1 MKLLILED
9 EIPAFEKLHNY
20 LDVYFDKAWQYD
32 WGKTVA
38 DGQRYLAQ
46 YTYDLIF
53 ADIELLDDNVFTLFN
68 TIEIDTPIIFCSAY
82 NQYLLTAFKTNGIA
96 YILKPYD
103 KVDLETALS
112 KYKKLFASY
121 KKPTLDS
128 TLFQHLSDLLQAEKQ
143 HYKENLLIKHNQEM
157 YLLETKDISHI
168 IASGVFCK

>member
-53 ADIELLDDNVFTLFN
+53 ADIELLDDNVFTL
-68 TIEIDTPIIFCSAY
+68 
-82 NQYLLTAFKTNGIA
+82 L
-96 YILKPYD
+96 IL
-103 KVDLETALS
+103 
-112 KYKKLFASY
+112 
-121 KKPTLDS
+121 
-128 TLFQHLSDLLQAEKQ
+128 
-143 HYKENLLIKHNQEM
+143 
-157 YLLETKDISHI
+157 
-168 IASGVFCK
+168 